1 MISYCRNLDVLSNIV
16 ILFLIGGLELFFAD
30 INGFLLKM
38 IFAAAEDIDI
48 VILLAVLL
56 GLLTVNKPITLV
68 NSKIAVSGLVIKF

>member
-1 MISYCRNLDVLSNIV
+1 M
-16 ILFLIGGLELFFAD
+16 
-30 INGFLLKM
+30 NGFPLNM
-38 IFAAAEDIDI
+38 IFNAAEDIDI